1 VFNGC
6 VLLAHPKHW
15 RKCRGTIRISCM
27 QSNIQSVSKLSSD
40 TLEKEMGKKRNTVVF
55 MNRQS

>member
-1 VFNGC
+1 
-6 VLLAHPKHW
+6 
-15 RKCRGTIRISCM
+15 M